1 MRIGE
6 LLIMNGLISEEQLEK
21 ALQKQKYTFKKIG
34 EILIEEHLIT
44 ERQLV
49 EVLEF
54 QLGIPVIDLHEK
66 SPDKA
71 TVHLIHE
78 SAARKHCVLPIE
90 QKDGKLRV
98 VMADPLNKEAIKE
111 IQSAT
116 GMTVLPCLA
125 PRSELESAI
134 ISQYGV
140 LDSVKELSEIID
152 YGIQQNASAVHLD
165 AQSDGLVVR
174 YKINHKLEKQKT
186 IPKQLQEAVI
196 GRLKTLSNMNTTERK
211 LPQTGIFHKKA
222 QNVEYHIRV
231 STVPTI
237 DGESAVLHF
246 VQQSA
251 ANLSLTEL
259 GLTDSNL
266 SKLKQ
271 ATEPMKGLI
280 LIAGPA
286 GSGKTT
292 QAYSLLQELK
302 QDERKI
308 VSLENLVKRRID
320 GVMQVEINEAHGFS
334 YADGLRSVMNHD
346 PNVIMVND
354 IPDRNTAEAAIRTSL
369 SGRLVIGS
377 IHGTDAI
384 HTIKRLL
391 DMGIEP
397 YLIASSLSSIVGH
410 RIVPRICER
419 CAQSTPATDSEIK
432 LFEAYNLLDYD
443 SQKEKTR
450 LGNFR
455 TFVAAN
461 KGSKLPVVRGEGCK
475 ICHNS
480 GYKGYIGIQEVLIID
495 DGLRELI
502 LKKSPVEEFKQYVI
516 LQSFKTMIYDGLV
529 KAREGITTVD
539 QVLKAVNQ

>member
-6 LLIMNGLISEEQLEK
+6 LLIMNGLITEEQLEK

-34 EILIEEHLIT
+34 EILIEEQLIT

-54 QLGIPVIDLHEK
+54 QLGIPVIDLNEK
-66 SPDKA
+66 SLDKA

-78 SAARKHCVLPIE
+78 SVARKHCMLPIE

-98 VMADPLNKEAIKE
+98 VMADPLNKEAIQD

-116 GMTVLPCLA
+116 GMAVLPCLA

-134 ISQYGV
+134 INQYGV
-140 LDSVKELSEIID
+140 LDSVKELSDIID
-152 YGIQQNASAVHLD
+152 YGIQQNASAIHLD
-165 AQSDGLVVR
+165 AQPDGLIVR
-174 YKINHKLEKQKT
+174 YKINNKLEKQKT
-186 IPKQLQEAVI
+186 IPKQMQEAVL
-196 GRLKTLSNMNTTERK
+196 GRLKTIANLNTSERK
-211 LPQTGIFHKKA
+211 LPQTGVFHKKA
-222 QNVEYHIRV
+222 QNVEYTIRV
-231 STVPTI
+231 STLPTI
-237 DGESAVLHF
+237 DGDSAVLHF
-246 VQQSA
+246 FKQSDTIL
-251 ANLSLTEL
+251 NLTDL

-266 SKLKQ
+266 GKLKQ
-271 ATEPMKGLI
+271 ATEPLKGLI

-286 GSGKTT
+286 ASGKTT

-302 QDERKI
+302 NDNRKVVSVEGI
-308 VSLENLVKRRID
+308 VNRRIN
-320 GVMQVEINEAHGFS
+320 GVMQVEINESNGFT
-334 YADGLRSVMNHD
+334 YADGLRSVMNLD
-346 PNVIMVND
+346 PNVIMIDD
-354 IPDRNTAEAAIRTSL
+354 IPDAETAEAAIRISL

-384 HTIKRLL
+384 HTIKRLM

-397 YLIASSLSSIVGH
+397 YLIASSLSCIVGQ
-410 RIVPRICER
+410 RIVPKICER

-443 SQKEKTR
+443 NHKEKSR
-450 LGNFR
+450 IGNFR

-461 KGSKLPVVRGEGCK
+461 KNSKLPVVRGEGCK
-475 ICHNS
+475 ICDNS
-480 GYKGYIGIQEVLIID
+480 GYKGFIGIQEVLMID

-502 LKKSPVEEFKQYVI
+502 LNKSPIQEFKQYVI

-539 QVLKAVNQ
+539 QILKAVN

>member
-6 LLIMNGLISEEQLEK
+6 LLIMNGLITEEQLEK

-34 EILIEEHLIT
+34 EILIEEQLIT

-54 QLGIPVIDLHEK
+54 QLGIPVIDLNEK
-66 SPDKA
+66 SLDKA

-78 SAARKHCVLPIE
+78 SVARKHCMLPIE

-98 VMADPLNKEAIKE
+98 VMADPLNKEAIQD

-116 GMTVLPCLA
+116 GMAVLPCLA

-134 ISQYGV
+134 INQYGV
-140 LDSVKELSEIID
+140 LDSVKELSDIIN

-165 AQSDGLVVR
+165 AQPDGLVVR
-174 YKINHKLEKQKT
+174 YKINNKLEKQKT
-186 IPKQLQEAVI
+186 IPKQMQEAVL
-196 GRLKTLSNMNTTERK
+196 GRLKTIANLNTSERK
-211 LPQTGIFHKKA
+211 LPQTGVFHKKA
-222 QNVEYHIRV
+222 QNVEYTIRV
-231 STVPTI
+231 STLPTI
-237 DGESAVLHF
+237 DGDSAVLHF
-246 VQQSA
+246 FKQSDTIL
-251 ANLSLTEL
+251 NLTDL

-266 SKLKQ
+266 GKLKQ
-271 ATEPMKGLI
+271 ATEPLKGLI

-286 GSGKTT
+286 ASGKTT

-302 QDERKI
+302 NDNRKVVSVEGI
-308 VSLENLVKRRID
+308 VNRRIN
-320 GVMQVEINEAHGFS
+320 GVMQVEINESNGFT
-334 YADGLRSVMNHD
+334 YAYGLRSVMNLD
-346 PNVIMVND
+346 PNVIMISD
-354 IPDRNTAEAAIRTSL
+354 IPDAETAEAAIRISL

-397 YLIASSLSSIVGH
+397 YLIASSLSCIVGQ
-410 RIVPRICER
+410 RIVPKICER

-443 SQKEKTR
+443 NHKEKSR
-450 LGNFR
+450 IGNFR

-461 KGSKLPVVRGEGCK
+461 KNSKLPVVRGEGCK
-475 ICHNS
+475 ICDNS
-480 GYKGYIGIQEVLIID
+480 GYKGFIGIQEVHMID

-502 LKKSPVEEFKQYVI
+502 LNKSTIQEFKQYVI

-539 QVLKAVNQ
+539 QILKAVN

>member
-6 LLIMNGLISEEQLEK
+6 LLIMNGLITEEQLEK

-34 EILIEEHLIT
+34 EILIKEQLIT

-54 QLGIPVIDLHEK
+54 QLGIPVIDLNEK
-66 SPDKA
+66 SLDKA

-78 SAARKHCVLPIE
+78 SVARKHCMLPIE

-98 VMADPLNKEAIKE
+98 VMADPLNKEAIQD

-116 GMTVLPCLA
+116 GMAVLPCLA

-134 ISQYGV
+134 INQYGV
-140 LDSVKELSEIID
+140 LDSVKELSDIID

-165 AQSDGLVVR
+165 AQPDGLVVR
-174 YKINHKLEKQKT
+174 YKINNKLEKQKT
-186 IPKQLQEAVI
+186 IPKQMQEAVL
-196 GRLKTLSNMNTTERK
+196 GRLKTIANLNTSERK
-211 LPQTGIFHKKA
+211 LTQTGVFHKKA
-222 QNVEYHIRV
+222 QNVEYTIRV
-231 STVPTI
+231 STLPTI
-237 DGESAVLHF
+237 DGDSAVLHF
-246 VQQSA
+246 FKQSDTIL
-251 ANLSLTEL
+251 NLTDL

-266 SKLKQ
+266 GKLKQ
-271 ATEPMKGLI
+271 ATEPLKGLI

-286 GSGKTT
+286 ASGKTT

-302 QDERKI
+302 NDNRKVVSVEGI
-308 VSLENLVKRRID
+308 VNRRIN
-320 GVMQVEINEAHGFS
+320 GVMQVEINESNGFTYAH
-334 YADGLRSVMNHD
+334 GLRSVMNLD
-346 PNVIMVND
+346 PNVIMISD
-354 IPDRNTAEAAIRTSL
+354 IPDAETAEAAIRISL

-397 YLIASSLSSIVGH
+397 YLIASSLSCIVGQ
-410 RIVPRICER
+410 RIVPKICER

-443 SQKEKTR
+443 NHKEKSR
-450 LGNFR
+450 IGNFR

-461 KGSKLPVVRGEGCK
+461 KNSKLPVVRGEGCK
-475 ICHNS
+475 ICDNS
-480 GYKGYIGIQEVLIID
+480 GYKGFIGIQEVLMID

-502 LKKSPVEEFKQYVI
+502 LNKSPIQEFKQYVI

-539 QVLKAVNQ
+539 QILKAVN